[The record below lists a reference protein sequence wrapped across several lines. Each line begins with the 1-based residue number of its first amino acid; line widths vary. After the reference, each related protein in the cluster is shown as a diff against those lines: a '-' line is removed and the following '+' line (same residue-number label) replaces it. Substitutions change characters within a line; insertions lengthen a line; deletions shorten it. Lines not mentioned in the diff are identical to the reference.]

1 MGILATKLKKNV
13 IKANEFKNLE
23 LSFHLKNISRNEIKY
38 GCSGFIKNEHNG
50 KIVYVNSDTDD
61 TPDFGLLYR
70 TAPLLNNYSGHGSNR
85 FGNPDDEVTY
95 LKIIEE
101 LARDPQ

>member
-1 MGILATKLKKNV
+1 MGILATKLKNNI
-13 IKANEFKNLE
+13 IKANNFKNLE
-23 LSFHLKNISRNEIKY
+23 LSFHLKNIVRNSIKY

-61 TPDFGLLYR
+61 TPNFGLLYR
-70 TAPLLNNYSGHGSNR
+70 TAPLLNNYSNHGFNR
-85 FGNPDDEVTY
+85 FGHPDDEATY